1 MSVSSHRR
9 AEGFTLVELLVVIA
23 IIGVLVALLLPA
35 IQAAREAAR
44 RTQCQ
49 TNLKN
54 MALAFEN
61 FEDVHKMFP
70 TGGARYLNN
79 GPPPYGLEQNIE
91 NGKPLGPEKQ
101 GLGWAFQLLPF
112 IEQTSAYQITSTIDL
127 QQVVMS
133 LYVCPS
139 RRPASTTFSQQFN
152 AIIAPMD
159 YAGAQPCTYR
169 ASTLAGPGAKYDPT
183 VGIPLTS
190 SNLAGFR
197 TLFPSYFG
205 GAAVGSD
212 VQADR
217 KVYDGV
223 IIRSAWLFSSKSATG
238 AILGR
243 FLNDVP
249 RRVEPKNV
257 TDGLSNTLMVA
268 EKYVRSDR
276 YEGGVNYNSD
286 DRGWSDGWD
295 ADIMR
300 STCFQPIG
308 DSDGIGFDPVLGRMF
323 GDNGFP
329 FEGAWNVF
337 HFGSAHPAGLNSA
350 FADGSVH
357 LLSFDIDVL
366 VFNALGS
373 RNGDEDAANVSWN

>member
-1 MSVSSHRR
+1 MSLHSRR
-9 AEGFTLVELLVVIA
+9 PPQAFTLVELLVVIA

-61 FEDVHKMFP
+61 FELSQQMFP
-70 TGGARYLNN
+70 TGGGRYLTDT
-79 GPPPYGLEQNIE
+79 YGLEQNIE

-101 GLGWAFQLLPF
+101 GLGWAFQLLPY
-112 IEQTSAYQITSTIDL
+112 IEQTSAYQIKTTIDL
-127 QQVVMS
+127 QQIVMS
-133 LYVCPS
+133 LYTCPS
-139 RRPASTTFSQQFN
+139 RRPASTTYSQQFR
-152 AIIAPMD
+152 AIIAPID

-169 ASTLAGPGAKYDPT
+169 ASTPTGPGMKYDPT
-183 VGIPLTS
+183 IGIPLTS
-190 SNLAGFR
+190 TNLAGFR
-197 TLFPSYFG
+197 TLYPSYFG
-205 GAAVGSD
+205 GGTTD
-212 VQADR
+212 GQADR

-223 IIRSAWLFSSKSATG
+223 IIRSSWLFSTKNAAG
-238 AILGR
+238 AIIGR
-243 FLNDVP
+243 FLIDVP

-257 TDGLSNTLMVA
+257 TDGLSHTLMLA

-276 YEGGVNYNSD
+276 YEGGGLYNSD

-308 DSDGIGFDPVLGRMF
+308 DSDGLGFDRVLGRMF
-323 GDNGFP
+323 GDDGFP

-357 LLSFDIDVL
+357 FLGFDIDIL
-366 VFNALGS
+366 VFNGLGS
-373 RNGDEDAANVSWN
+373 RNGDEDVANGSWN